1 MERRRPYRWETPVNR
16 LLRKIIA
23 FIAAIAMFYAGT
35 APAYAAN
42 ACTPSGIVFGFFNGV
57 RTTDASATTALLEL
71 ERLYGTT
78 LPRTGETIRYEKFYN
93 YTAGFEDFVETFEQ
107 RLLEQNA
114 VLKGR
119 FELFLETMSGSGSW
133 WESIVNAVTG
143 TASILDGI
151 RQALQAQIARDLT
164 SLFANPPT
172 TVNYAEH
179 RLRINNIVLEG
190 KKLVFFAHS
199 QGNLF
204 VNPAA
209 SYARGLSSAGAVKV
223 VHVAPASPTLSVG
236 GKHVLADKDLVI
248 NGLRI
253 VGSVQPIT
261 DIIPGYLLRPASVE
275 GKTDPLGHGLL
286 EIYVN
291 PALTVS
297 TSVRK
302 LVTAALDEV
311 IAPPQQASSGFFTA
325 TLTWDG
331 TGDVDLHT
339 FEPGGS
345 HVYYGTPVGQVG
357 YLDFDNT
364 TANGP
369 EHYYASCDT
378 DKLQVGT
385 YQVRVANYARATGR
399 TATVQIA
406 SSKDGVL
413 GTRKVVLGGETR
425 DNPVFQL
432 FSVLV
437 SRDASTG
444 VYSVRLQ

>member
-1 MERRRPYRWETPVNR
+1 MNR
-16 LLRKIIA
+16 LLRKIVA
-23 FIAAIAMFYAGT
+23 FIAAIAVLCAGT

-42 ACTPSGIVFGFFNGV
+42 ACAPGGIVFGFFNGV
-57 RTTDASATTALLEL
+57 QTTDASATTALLEL

-78 LPRTGETIRYEKFYN
+78 LPRTGEAIRYEKFYN

-114 VLKGR
+114 VLEGR
-119 FELFLETMSGSGSW
+119 FELFLEVMSGSGSW
-133 WESIVNAVTG
+133 WDAIVNAVTG

-151 RQALQAQIARDLT
+151 WQSLQAQIARNLT
-164 SLFANPPT
+164 GLLANPPT

-179 RLRINNIVLEG
+179 RLRINNFVLEG

-209 SYARGLSSAGAVKV
+209 SFARGLSSTGAVKV
-223 VHVAPASPTLSVG
+223 VHVAPASPTLSG
-236 GKHVLADKDLVI
+236 QHVLADKDLVI
-248 NGLRI
+248 NGLRA
-253 VGSVQPIT
+253 VGSVPPIT
-261 DIIPGYLLRPASVE
+261 NIIPGYLLRPAGVN
-275 GKTDPLGHGLL
+275 GGTDFLGHGLL

-297 TSVRK
+297 SSVRN
-302 LVTAALDEV
+302 LVTAALDGV
-311 IAPPQQASSGFFTA
+311 IAPPVQASSGFFTA
-325 TLTWDG
+325 TLTWNG

-339 FEPGGS
+339 FEPGGA
-345 HVYYGTPVGQVG
+345 HVYYRTPVGQVG
-357 YLDFDNT
+357 FLDFDNT
-364 TANGP
+364 SANGP

-378 DKLQVGT
+378 DKLQVGN

-413 GTRKVVLGGETR
+413 GTRSVVLGGETR

-432 FSVLV
+432 FNVRV
-437 SRDASTG
+437 SRDANTG
-444 VYSVRLQ
+444 EYSVTLQ